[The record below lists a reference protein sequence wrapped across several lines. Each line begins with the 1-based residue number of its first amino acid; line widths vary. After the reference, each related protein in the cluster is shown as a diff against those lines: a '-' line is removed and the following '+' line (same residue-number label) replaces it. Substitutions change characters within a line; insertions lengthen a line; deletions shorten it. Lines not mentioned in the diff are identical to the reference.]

1 MGGGAS
7 SATTEQQNL
16 TNEATQQ
23 QMTFDQQMM
32 QLFQKQYGN
41 QQAILQYLDKNLQP
55 IIQSSL
61 KGQGM
66 SPAALAAMRSQATD
80 VISGEEQQAQQA
92 LNQREAQQM
101 GGTNVL
107 PSGVN
112 AQLDAALLNQAAQ
125 QRSSAQL
132 GITQYNQNLANSNL
146 WNAINAYQGNA
157 AQMNPLGYA
166 GAATSGSGAIAG
178 LSGSQASL
186 QNSITQ
192 ANNSS
197 FFGTLGR
204 SFASSLGS
212 GFGFDPQ
219 QKWG

>member
-7 SATTEQQNL
+7 SQ
-16 TNEATQQ
+16 TQQ
-23 QMTFDQQMM
+23 QQDV
-32 QLFQKQYGN
+32 QLASSQEQLQFNNQLMGIFTKQYQSQQNVLSYLQN
-41 QQAILQYLDKNLQP
+41 QVKP
-55 IIQSSL
+55 IIAQAEA
-61 KGQGM
+61 GQGM
-66 SPAALAAMRSQATD
+66 SPAAEAAMRSQATD
-80 VISGEEQQAQQA
+80 TISGEEQQAQQA

-112 AQLDAALLNQAAQ
+112 AQLDAALLDSAAR
-125 QRSSAQL
+125 QRSGAQL

-146 WNAINAYQGNA
+146 WNGLNVMSGNA

-166 GAATSGSGAIAG
+166 GMVNQGGGTIAEGSTAQGN
-178 LSGSQASL
+178 L

-219 QKWG
+219 QAFA